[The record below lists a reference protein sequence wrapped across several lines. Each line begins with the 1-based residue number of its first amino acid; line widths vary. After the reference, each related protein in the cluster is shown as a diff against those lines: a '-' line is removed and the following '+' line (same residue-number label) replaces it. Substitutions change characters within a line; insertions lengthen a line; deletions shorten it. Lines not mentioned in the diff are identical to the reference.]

1 MAKQKRNYKVRYTEY
16 GHPYRV
22 RLNVKLL
29 VSLILGLV
37 TTFLWMTIIYVF
49 PYSKHILT
57 LVSFV
62 SLVGYLAS
70 YLLYLNSKQ

>member
-29 VSLILGLV
+29 VSLIVALITTVLWVYFIFFVPYFNDGL
-37 TTFLWMTIIYVF
+37 MYM
-49 PYSKHILT
+49 
-57 LVSFV
+57 SFI
-62 SLVGYLAS
+62 SLVGYMIS
-70 YLLYLNSKQ
+70 ILLYLNSKQ

>member
-1 MAKQKRNYKVRYTEY
+1 MKKNYKVRYTEY

-29 VSLILGLV
+29 VSLILGLI
-37 TTFLWMTIIYVF
+37 TTFLWMALMVIF
-49 PYSKHILT
+49 PISKNMLM
-57 LVSFV
+57 LV
-62 SLVGYLAS
+62 SLVSIVGYTAS